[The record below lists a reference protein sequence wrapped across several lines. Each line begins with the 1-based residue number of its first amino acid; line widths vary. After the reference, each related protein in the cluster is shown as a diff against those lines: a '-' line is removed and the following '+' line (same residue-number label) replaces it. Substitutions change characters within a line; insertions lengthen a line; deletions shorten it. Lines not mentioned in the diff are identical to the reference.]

1 MILRWLTSAALG
13 NPVVPEVN
21 TRSARSSS
29 LTLGALGTIAGLIR
43 SFAAVANAGA
53 LGFLTALTQP
63 TPEDLVK
70 EIAPLYQKMNGK
82 SLKDTV
88 EVAADDRAN
97 SLIVL
102 SSESNYAAIEKLV
115 STLDTEDAQD
125 KIMQAFPLKNADA
138 QDVAKQL
145 KDLAEDTG
153 SSSRYPFYFFSS
165 APASSSK
172 KMNVV
177 ADRRRNTATSYIGP
191 ERRSGQQAEILQ
203 QPSLLEKAR
212 TTG

>member
-1 MILRWLTSAALG
+1 KPQGVAIRVIPLK
-13 NPVVPEVN
+13 NVN
-21 TRSARSSS
+21 A
-29 LTLGALGTIAGLIR
+29 
-43 SFAAVANAGA
+43 
-53 LGFLTALTQP
+53 Q
-63 TPEDLVK
+63 ELVK

-102 SSESNYAAIEKLV
+102 SSESNYTAIEKLI

-153 SSSRYPFYFFSS
+153 SSSRYPQLKDLAEDTGSSSRYPFYFFSS

-177 ADRRRNTATSYIGP
+177 ADRRRNTVIV
-191 ERRSGQQAEILQ
+191 QAPPTRMEGIAKMIEALDE
-203 QPSLLEKAR
+203 PVSDDSLAPKIYPLKY
-212 TTG
+212 